1 MDKQLTLGSL
11 FDGSG
16 GFPLAGQLNGIKPV
30 WASEREPYPLKV
42 TAARFPDMIQ
52 LGDIMKINGAAIPPV
67 DIICGGSPC
76 QDLSQAGNR

>member
-1 MDKQLTLGSL
+1 MNKELTLGSL

-30 WASEREPYPLKV
+30 LASEIEPYPLKV

-52 LGDIMKINGAAIPPV
+52 LGDIMKIDGTAIPPV

>member
-1 MDKQLTLGSL
+1 MNKQLTLGSL

-16 GFPLAGQLNGIKPV
+16 GFPLAGQLNRIKPV
-30 WASEREPYPLKV
+30 WASEIEPYPLKV

-52 LGDIMKINGAAIPPV
+52 LGDITKIDGAAIPPV